1 MRRPDP
7 GIVAK
12 DCGVAGMAGRIKIYS
27 TPGCTLCDRA
37 RRYLSEKG
45 VDFELV
51 DVTTNS
57 EALLEMKKLSG
68 GARTA
73 PVISVG
79 DKVLIGF
86 DKMQLEEAL
95 SCL

>member
-1 MRRPDP
+1 
-7 GIVAK
+7 
-12 DCGVAGMAGRIKIYS
+12 MAGRIKIYS
-27 TPGCTLCDRA
+27 TPGCALCDRA

-68 GARTA
+68 GARSA

>member
-1 MRRPDP
+1 
-7 GIVAK
+7 
-12 DCGVAGMAGRIKIYS
+12 MAGRIKIYS
-27 TPGCTLCDRA
+27 TPGCILCDRA
-37 RRYLSEKG
+37 KRYLSEKG

-73 PVISVG
+73 PVISIG
-79 DKVLIGF
+79 DKVLVGF
-86 DKMQLEEAL
+86 EKLQLDEAL

>member
-1 MRRPDP
+1 MHSLRSGKKVSVR
-7 GIVAK
+7 
-12 DCGVAGMAGRIKIYS
+12 
-27 TPGCTLCDRA
+27 
-37 RRYLSEKG
+37 EG
-45 VDFELV
+45 VDFEMV

-79 DKVLIGF
+79 DKVLVGF
-86 DKMQLEEAL
+86 DKMQLDEAL